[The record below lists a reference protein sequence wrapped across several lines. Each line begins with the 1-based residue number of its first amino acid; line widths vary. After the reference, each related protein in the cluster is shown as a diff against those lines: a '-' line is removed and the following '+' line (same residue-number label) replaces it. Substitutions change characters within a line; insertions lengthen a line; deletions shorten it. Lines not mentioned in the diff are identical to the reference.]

1 MEAQLDRYNI
11 RIVGKVCDSRY
22 RDYAVDD
29 YLKEHPSV
37 RELVKE
43 FQKGMTISLY
53 HEKQKE
59 KRESVKK
66 NSTITFSMI
75 CGMPGSGKT
84 EKVHELIES
93 FVKKGYQEV
102 DAKELYPLTD
112 ELINMRYII
121 GAVEP
126 HKTITNQISEL
137 AFTYIS
143 ANEVR
148 KELTDVKNDDL
159 VFYVIDKRIKEALD
173 RGISVIY
180 EATNLDISTRQH
192 YIQLAG
198 PVQKDLYIMN
208 VDAEHANMNLA
219 HKVLEQKE

>member
-1 MEAQLDRYNI
+1 MPLKHYSSNSFLPSASLPTGTLN
-11 RIVGKVCDSRY
+11 VGKHVKTSY
-22 RDYAVDD
+22 RN
-29 YLKEHPSV
+29 L
-37 RELVKE
+37 
-43 FQKGMTISLY
+43 
-53 HEKQKE
+53 
-59 KRESVKK
+59 
-66 NSTITFSMI
+66 FSK
-75 CGMPGSGKT
+75 SGKT

-93 FVKKGYQEV
+93 FVKKGYQEI
-102 DAKELYPLTD
+102 DAKGLYPLTD

-143 ANEVR
+143 ANDVR
-148 KELTDVKNDDL
+148 KELADVKNDDL

-208 VDAEHANMNLA
+208 VDAEYVNTNL
-219 HKVLEQKE
+219 